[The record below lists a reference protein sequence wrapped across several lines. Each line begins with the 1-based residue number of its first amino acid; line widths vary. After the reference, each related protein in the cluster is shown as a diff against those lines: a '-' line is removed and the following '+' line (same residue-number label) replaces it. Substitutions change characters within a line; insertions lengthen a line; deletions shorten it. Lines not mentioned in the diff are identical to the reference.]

1 MSKKLFGKEEVEE
14 LSKNPYVQS
23 VSPKGIT
30 YTEAFKEIFIT
41 SYKEGKLA
49 KEIFE
54 NHGFRIEV
62 LGIRRIKCARD
73 RWCNAYKKSGAY
85 GLKDGRKDH
94 PGMHRIK
101 DMTMED
107 KNARLKAEN
116 HMLRAENELLKN
128 IEIVER
134 RLGKK

>member
-1 MSKKLFGKEEVEE
+1 MSKKLFAKEEVEE

-30 YTEAFKEIFIT
+30 YTEAFKEIFIR

-54 NHGFRIEV
+54 THGFPIEV
-62 LGIRRIKCARD
+62 LGIKRIKCARD
-73 RWCNAYKKSGAY
+73 RWSSAYKKAGAY
-85 GLKDGRKDH
+85 GLLDGRKDH
-94 PGMHRIK
+94 PGMPKIK
-101 DMTMED
+101 DMTLED
-107 KNARLKAEN
+107 KNARLMAEN
-116 HMLRAENELLKN
+116 HILRAENELLKN
-128 IEIVER
+128 IEIAER